1 MAGLRSGVA
10 ETLLLLRTWELGGRT
25 RSMKVVCGYDPG
37 QWHRERFA
45 GWMDEG
51 AQVVV
56 SPEEDVAKFA
66 SDLRDAEVLLHI
78 LRPVTEEVLAGAP
91 RLSLVQKIGVGVD
104 TIDLDAARRRGV
116 AVANMPGANTQA
128 VAEAALAL
136 MLAAL
141 RNLAGLDRACR
152 AGNGWSPEGEARARR
167 NTSGELRGRTVGL
180 VGAGAVA
187 SRLVGPLRAL
197 GARVIYADRS
207 ERPGLGIERRD
218 LDDLLEAS
226 DIVSLHLPLTPETEG
241 LIDRRALARVK
252 PGAILV
258 NTARGGLVEESAL
271 VEALTSGRLLAAGL
285 DVLAEEPPPPDH
297 PLLSLDNVVLTPHV
311 AWLTQETLTRSF
323 DIALENVRR
332 LRDGRD
338 LLFRVA

>member
-1 MAGLRSGVA
+1 
-10 ETLLLLRTWELGGRT
+10 
-25 RSMKVVCGYDPG
+25 MKVVCGYDPG
-37 QWHRERFA
+37 GPYRPWFG
-45 GWMDEG
+45 GWADEG
-51 AQVVV
+51 ALVVV

-78 LRPVTEEVLAGAP
+78 LRPVTEEVLRGAP
-91 RLSLVQKIGVGVD
+91 RLRLVQKIGVGVD
-104 TIDLDAARRRGV
+104 TIDLEAAQRRGV
-116 AVANMPGANTQA
+116 AVANMPGTNTQA
-128 VAEAALAL
+128 VAEAALML

-141 RNLAGLDRACR
+141 RNLPGLDRECR
-152 AGNGWSPEGEARARR
+152 VGNGWTPEQEAQERR
-167 NTSGELRGRTVGL
+167 NTLGELCGRTVGL

-187 SRLVGPLRAL
+187 SRLVGPLEGL
-197 GARVIYADRS
+197 GARVIYADRR
-207 ERPGLGIERRD
+207 ERPNLGIERHD

-226 DIVSLHLPLTPETEG
+226 DVVSLHLPLTPETEG
-241 LIDRRALARVK
+241 LIDQRALARMK
-252 PGAILV
+252 PAAVLI
-258 NTARGGLVEESAL
+258 NTARGGLVEETAL

-311 AWLTQETLTRSF
+311 AWLTQETLSRSF
-323 DIALENVRR
+323 DVALENIRR

>member
-1 MAGLRSGVA
+1 MR
-10 ETLLLLRTWELGGRT
+10 
-25 RSMKVVCGYDPG
+25 VVCGYDPG
-37 QWHRERFA
+37 ESHRARLA
-45 GWMDEG
+45 GWTDEG

-56 SPEEDVAKFA
+56 SPEEDVARFA
-66 SDLRDAEVLLHI
+66 RDLRDAEVLLHI

-91 RLSLVQKIGVGVD
+91 RLRLVQKIGVGVD
-104 TIDLDAARRRGV
+104 TIDLEAARRRGV
-116 AVANMPGANTQA
+116 AVANMPGTNTQA

-141 RNLAGLDRACR
+141 RNLPSLDRACR
-152 AGNGWSPEGEARARR
+152 TGNGWSPEGEARERR
-167 NTSGELRGRTVGL
+167 NTLGELCGRTVGL

-187 SRLVGPLRAL
+187 SRLVGPLRAFGASVIYTDRRERPEL
-197 GARVIYADRS
+197 GA
-207 ERPGLGIERRD
+207 ERHD

-226 DIVSLHLPLTPETEG
+226 DVVSLHLPLTPETEG
-241 LIDRRALARVK
+241 LIDGRALARMK
-252 PGAILV
+252 PDAILV
-258 NTARGGLVEESAL
+258 NTARGGLVEETAL

-311 AWLTQETLTRSF
+311 AWLTRETLARSF
-323 DIALENVRR
+323 DVALENVLR

-338 LLFRVA
+338 LLFRVV

>member
-1 MAGLRSGVA
+1 
-10 ETLLLLRTWELGGRT
+10 
-25 RSMKVVCGYDPG
+25 MKVVCGYDSG
-37 QWHRERFA
+37 ESHRARFA
-45 GWMDEG
+45 GWADEG
-51 AQVVV
+51 VQVVV
-56 SPEEDVAKFA
+56 SPEEDVAKFS

-78 LRPVTEEVLAGAP
+78 LRPVTEEVLADAP
-91 RLSLVQKIGVGVD
+91 RLRLVQKIGVGVD
-104 TIDLDAARRRGV
+104 TIDIEAARRRGV
-116 AVANMPGANTQA
+116 AVANMPGTNTQA

-141 RNLAGLDRACR
+141 RNLASLDRACR

-167 NTSGELRGRTVGL
+167 TTLGELCGRTVGL

-197 GARVIYADRS
+197 GARVIYTDRR
-207 ERPGLGIERRD
+207 ERPSLGIERRD
-218 LDDLLEAS
+218 LDDLLAAS
-226 DIVSLHLPLTPETEG
+226 DIVSLHLPLTPKTEG

-258 NTARGGLVEESAL
+258 NTARGGLVEETAL
-271 VEALTSGRLLAAGL
+271 VEALTSGRLLATGL

-297 PLLSLDNVVLTPHV
+297 PLLSLDNVVLTPHL

-323 DIALENVRR
+323 DVALENVRR

>member
-1 MAGLRSGVA
+1 
-10 ETLLLLRTWELGGRT
+10 
-25 RSMKVVCGYDPG
+25 MKVVCGYDPG
-37 QWHRERFA
+37 EWHRARFA
-45 GWMDEG
+45 GWADEG
-51 AQVVV
+51 AHVVV

-78 LRPVTEEVLAGAP
+78 LRPVTEEVLVDAP
-91 RLSLVQKIGVGVD
+91 RLRVVQKIGVGVD
-104 TIDLDAARRRGV
+104 TIDLEAARRRGV
-116 AVANMPGANTQA
+116 AVANMPGTNTQA
-128 VAEAALAL
+128 VAEAALML

-141 RNLAGLDRACR
+141 RNLPGLDRACR
-152 AGNGWSPEGEARARR
+152 TENGWSPEGEARKRLNAL
-167 NTSGELRGRTVGL
+167 GELCGRTVGL

-197 GARVIYADRS
+197 GARVIYADRR
-207 ERPGLGIERRD
+207 ERSDLGTERRD

-226 DIVSLHLPLTPETEG
+226 DVVSLHLPLTPETEG
-241 LIDRRALARVK
+241 LIDRAALARMK

-258 NTARGGLVEESAL
+258 NSARGGLVEETAL

-311 AWLTQETLTRSF
+311 AWLTQETLSRSF
-323 DIALENVRR
+323 DVALENIRR

>member
-1 MAGLRSGVA
+1 
-10 ETLLLLRTWELGGRT
+10 
-25 RSMKVVCGYDPG
+25 MKVVCGYDPG
-37 QWHRERFA
+37 EALKVRFA
-45 GWMDEG
+45 GWADEG

-78 LRPVTEEVLAGAP
+78 LRPITEEVLAGAP
-91 RLSLVQKIGVGVD
+91 RLRLVQKIGVGVD
-104 TIDLDAARRRGV
+104 TIDLEAARRREV
-116 AVANMPGANTQA
+116 AVANMPGTNTQA
-128 VAEAALAL
+128 VAEAALML
-136 MLAAL
+136 MLATL
-141 RNLAGLDRACR
+141 RNLPGLDRECR
-152 AGNGWSPEGEARARR
+152 AGNGWSPEGEARERR
-167 NTSGELRGRTVGL
+167 NTLGELCGRTVGL

-197 GARVIYADRS
+197 GARVIYADRR
-207 ERPGLGIERRD
+207 ERPDLGIERRD

-226 DIVSLHLPLTPETEG
+226 DVVSLHLPLTPETEG
-241 LIDRRALARVK
+241 LIDRRALVRMK
-252 PGAILV
+252 PAAVLI
-258 NTARGGLVEESAL
+258 NTARGGLVEETAL

-323 DIALENVRR
+323 DVALENVRR

-338 LLFRVA
+338 LLVRVA

>member
-1 MAGLRSGVA
+1 
-10 ETLLLLRTWELGGRT
+10 
-25 RSMKVVCGYDPG
+25 MKVVCGYDPG
-37 QWHRERFA
+37 EPYRPWFG
-45 GWMDEG
+45 GWADEG
-51 AQVVV
+51 ALVVV

-78 LRPVTEEVLAGAP
+78 LRPVTEEVLRGAP
-91 RLSLVQKIGVGVD
+91 RLRLVQKIGVGVD
-104 TIDLDAARRRGV
+104 TIDLEAAQRRGV
-116 AVANMPGANTQA
+116 AVANMPGTNTQA
-128 VAEAALAL
+128 VAEAALML

-141 RNLAGLDRACR
+141 RNLPGLDRECR
-152 AGNGWSPEGEARARR
+152 VGNGWTPEQEAQERR
-167 NTSGELRGRTVGL
+167 NTLGELCGRTVGL

-187 SRLVGPLRAL
+187 SHLVGPLEGL
-197 GARVIYADRS
+197 GARVIYADRR
-207 ERPGLGIERRD
+207 ERPNLGIERYA

-226 DIVSLHLPLTPETEG
+226 DVVSLHLPLTPETEG
-241 LIDRRALARVK
+241 LIDQRALALMK
-252 PGAILV
+252 PAAVLI
-258 NTARGGLVEESAL
+258 NTARGGLVEETAL

-311 AWLTQETLTRSF
+311 AWLTQETLSRSF
-323 DIALENVRR
+323 DVALENIRR

>member
-1 MAGLRSGVA
+1 
-10 ETLLLLRTWELGGRT
+10 
-25 RSMKVVCGYDPG
+25 MKVVCGYDPG
-37 QWHRERFA
+37 EQHMARFA
-45 GWMDEG
+45 GWKAEG

-56 SPEEDVAKFA
+56 SPEEDVAKFE
-66 SDLRDAEVLLHI
+66 SDLSDAEVLLHI
-78 LRPVTEEVLAGAP
+78 LRPVTEEVLESAP
-91 RLSLVQKIGVGVD
+91 LLRLVQKIGVGVD
-104 TIDLDAARRRGV
+104 TIDLEAARRRGV
-116 AVANMPGANTQA
+116 AVANMPGTNTQA

-141 RNLAGLDRACR
+141 RNIAGLDRACH
-152 AGNGWSPEGEARARR
+152 AGNGWSPPDETRARR
-167 NTSGELRGRTVGL
+167 NTLGEISGRTVGL

-197 GARVIYADRS
+197 GAHVIYTDRH

-218 LDDLLEAS
+218 LEDLLETS
-226 DIVSLHLPLTPETEG
+226 DVVSLHLPLTSETEG
-241 LIDRRALARVK
+241 IIGHRTLARIK

-258 NTARGGLVEESAL
+258 NTARGGLVEETAL
-271 VEALTSGRLLAAGL
+271 VEALTNGRLLAAGL
-285 DVLAEEPPPPDH
+285 DVLSEEPPPPGH

-311 AWLTQETLTRSF
+311 AWLTRETLTRSF
-323 DIALENVRR
+323 DVALENVRR